1 MFFYLVIHAD
11 NDSAT
16 TSKLKVD
23 FEDLEKRDEKNHLK
37 KGLSKSLHQMSI
49 KYKELK
55 QDDTREYI
63 LRCFMYAITGGTT
76 EDDIKVSL
84 DRIVPHIFGNHDS
97 CREVTWCKY
106 EEDPTNFKYRS
117 LPGGNPLTNESLKEE
132 LLVLVSKYT
141 SQSNAIAELGSTQA
155 NESFNQMASSKAPK
169 SRHYGGSCSLKNRL
183 SAAVL
188 KKKNEGYSYL
198 PKVNEASN
206 LSPGD
211 FTTSLTLK
219 MDAKRKKESRNQIK
233 KNLRK
238 GGYLNYINLFSFRIV
253 VRWSGSTHDSFMLT
267 NSSVPVYMELIPNSW
282 LLGDSGYPLKKWLMT
297 PLLHTAN
304 DQEVRFNTA
313 RQEMSLKDLLV
324 C

>member
-1 MFFYLVIHAD
+1 MGQARPESDMAVSMAHTLKNDGCEIKVIHAD

-23 FEDLEKRDEKNHLK
+23 FEDVEKRDDQNHLK

-63 LRCFMYAITGGTT
+63 LRCFIYAITGGTT

-169 SRHYGGSCSLKNRL
+169 SRHYGGSCSLKNRI

-188 KKKNEGYSYL
+188 KKTKKTKATATCLMLMRLQICHLVTL
-198 PKVNEASN
+198 PR
-206 LSPGD
+206 L
-211 FTTSLTLK
+211 
-219 MDAKRKKESRNQIK
+219 
-233 KNLRK
+233 
-238 GGYLNYINLFSFRIV
+238 
-253 VRWSGSTHDSFMLT
+253 
-267 NSSVPVYMELIPNSW
+267 
-282 LLGDSGYPLKKWLMT
+282 
-297 PLLHTAN
+297 
-304 DQEVRFNTA
+304 
-313 RQEMSLKDLLV
+313 
-324 C
+324 